1 VKIKQLCATPER
13 YIQIS
18 SAAIRQGLKKPT
30 AEFERAY
37 KLSGK
42 NKDL

>member
-1 VKIKQLCATPER
+1 VKIKQLCAMPER

-18 SAAIRQGLKKPT
+18 SVAIRQGLKKPSV
-30 AEFERAY
+30 EFERAC